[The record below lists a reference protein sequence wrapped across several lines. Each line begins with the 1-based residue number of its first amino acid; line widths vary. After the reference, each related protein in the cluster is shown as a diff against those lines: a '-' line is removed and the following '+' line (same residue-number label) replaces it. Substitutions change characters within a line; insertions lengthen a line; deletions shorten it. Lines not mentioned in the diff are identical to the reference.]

1 MDVFPLHTTGLLL
14 VSSSPRCHRQHAARK
29 CPISTSNQHGH
40 QPFRRPV
47 DTPEIGQDDCP
58 LTQSILDDPPPPRSG
73 HGHLFTGWIV
83 AGDHWWTVRHSARQN
98 VGVKS
103 GGHVG
108 WGAMQT
114 TAQRP
119 PRGWESARR
128 QQALDEPFASGV
140 RLSWLS
146 QSESSLAEPSAHA
159 SLPIHT
165 KDIPTISLCRR
176 LRRCSPEKQVSRSCS
191 PVCFVCLCPNDLA
204 SLPRTHCAPILSASH
219 HGTDGRCEPSS
230 SKHNGAGSLE
240 ESTLPRLSAPYQGS
254 DPSSSSCRALV
265 RLASH
270 TSHWPTALAV
280 HRYGAVPPRH
290 DQYPALIQCIQA
302 TARGR
307 FMAHSS
313 CQTPETKAGTK
324 SGLRRSNGMLAGEW
338 MSLGEWLG
346 AVVLEPSTT

>member
-230 SKHNGAGSLE
+230 SKPTEPAPWRNRPFPASRPPTKAPILQAAHAGLSSVWHHIQAIGQQLWRYIGTE
-240 ESTLPRLSAPYQGS
+240 RYLQDTTSTR
-254 DPSSSSCRALV
+254 PSSSASRQPQEGALWPTPAARPPRRKPGRNQAFGEATECWLV
-265 RLASH
+265 SGCHLAS
-270 TSHWPTALAV
+270 
-280 HRYGAVPPRH
+280 G
-290 DQYPALIQCIQA
+290 
-302 TARGR
+302 
-307 FMAHSS
+307 
-313 CQTPETKAGTK
+313 
-324 SGLRRSNGMLAGEW
+324 
-338 MSLGEWLG
+338 
-346 AVVLEPSTT
+346 LEPWF

>member
-14 VSSSPRCHRQHAARK
+14 VSSSPRCHRRHAARK

-73 HGHLFTGWIV
+73 HGRLFTGWIV

-128 QQALDEPFASGV
+128 QPALDEPFASGV

-290 DQYPALIQCIQA
+290 DQYPALIQCI
-302 TARGR
+302 
-307 FMAHSS
+307 
-313 CQTPETKAGTK
+313 
-324 SGLRRSNGMLAGEW
+324 
-338 MSLGEWLG
+338 
-346 AVVLEPSTT
+346 